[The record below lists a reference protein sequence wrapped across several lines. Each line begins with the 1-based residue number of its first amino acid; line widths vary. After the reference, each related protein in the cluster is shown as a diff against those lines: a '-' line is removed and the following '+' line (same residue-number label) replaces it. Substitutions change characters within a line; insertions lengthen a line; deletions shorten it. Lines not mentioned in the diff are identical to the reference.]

1 MSSDYMDYTDDACMG
16 IFTLGQGTR
25 ARVNFEPGRYREQLG
40 SRKAYI
46 SGAYWLFDCPS
57 DYQTFTLN
65 TEGFTIPSNAYIFWS
80 VSSNIDIISGQGT
93 PSITVRGKT
102 ISNGSVQNGSIYVNV
117 ANVGICNQTVNVPT
131 TIENTI
137 TIYKWTDYNF
147 DCSPSTSTCP
157 NTGNISYQR
166 WENIGGGN
174 SIQDLRNNTNNLNNS
189 PSNSQNLTLFEAPAN
204 ILDNYGVRMRG
215 YVCPPT
221 SGNYIFWVA
230 GDDNAELWL
239 SPNDQPNNLSRI
251 AYHNSWTPPREWNIF
266 STQQSAPIM
275 LQAGQRYYVEAL
287 MKEGGGGDNLAVG
300 WQLPNGSL
308 ERPIPGNRL
317 IPFSSGGC
325 TPPNAP
331 SLSANP
337 ASINGGQSSTLS
349 VSGCGGTVSWNTNQT
364 GNSIT
369 VSPAQTTTYTAT
381 CSANGCTSGS
391 GSVTV
396 TVNGGGGGGCATGN
410 FNGHFD
416 YANCGNFG
424 GWALDQNNFGR
435 TVNVEIRVDGQ
446 LVATIPANQSR
457 PDLVAGFG
465 TPQAEFH
472 GWTYNVP
479 ANAPWRNGTNRTA
492 SARICG
498 ATNDLNESPKTVN
511 CTGGSGGCT
520 PPAAP
525 NLSANPASINGGQ
538 SSTLSAS
545 GCGGAVSW
553 NTNQTGNSIT
563 VSPAQTTTYTATCS
577 ANGCTSGSGSVTV
590 TVNGGV
596 GGNCATGNFNGH
608 FDYANFNSFSGWAL
622 DQNNF
627 GRTVNV
633 EIRVDGQ
640 LVATVA
646 ANGSRPDLVG
656 AFGNNPQAEFHGW
669 SYSIPANAPWRNG
682 TNRTASA
689 RICGATNDLNESP
702 KTVNCTGGSGGCTPP
717 AAPNLSANPASING
731 GQSSTLS
738 ASGCGGTVSW
748 NTNQTGNSI
757 TVSPAQTTTYTA
769 TCSVNGCTSGSGSV
783 TVTVNGGGGGCATGN
798 FNGHLDY
805 ANCGNFGGW
814 ALDQNNFGRTIEVE
828 ILINGQLVATIP
840 ANQSRSDLV
849 AAFGTPQAEFHGW
862 TYNVPANAPW
872 RNGTVAV
879 VARPCGG
886 SNNLINS
893 PANVNF
899 SNCRVGAIEDL
910 TERRL
915 EPPLL
920 DLVLSPNPTDGQVR
934 VETWLAEAG
943 AVQIAVQDLTGRTAK
958 GFDFKAKSGN
968 FSQLLNLTDL
978 PVGVYLLQLQTTQ
991 KRFVKKMILVR

>member
-1 MSSDYMDYTDDACMG
+1 MNIWVVRGVLRTPANDDLLGYATFPPNGTPSNGFVQRDGVVIHWQGFGRGNFGLYAQADRGRTTTHEIGHYLNLRHIWGDDGGSCTGTDEVADTPNQGGPTTECVSIRSDNCSNIVMSSDYMDYTDDACMG

-396 TVNGGGGGGCATGN
+396 TVNGGVGGNCATGN

-416 YANCGNFG
+416 YANFNSFS

-545 GCGGAVSW
+545 GCGGA
-553 NTNQTGNSIT
+553 
-563 VSPAQTTTYTATCS
+563 
-577 ANGCTSGSGSVTV
+577 
-590 TVNGGV
+590 
-596 GGNCATGNFNGH
+596 
-608 FDYANFNSFSGWAL
+608 
-622 DQNNF
+622 
-627 GRTVNV
+627 
-633 EIRVDGQ
+633 
-640 LVATVA
+640 
-646 ANGSRPDLVG
+646 
-656 AFGNNPQAEFHGW
+656 
-669 SYSIPANAPWRNG
+669 
-682 TNRTASA
+682 
-689 RICGATNDLNESP
+689 
-702 KTVNCTGGSGGCTPP
+702 
-717 AAPNLSANPASING
+717 
-731 GQSSTLS
+731 
-738 ASGCGGTVSW
+738 VSW